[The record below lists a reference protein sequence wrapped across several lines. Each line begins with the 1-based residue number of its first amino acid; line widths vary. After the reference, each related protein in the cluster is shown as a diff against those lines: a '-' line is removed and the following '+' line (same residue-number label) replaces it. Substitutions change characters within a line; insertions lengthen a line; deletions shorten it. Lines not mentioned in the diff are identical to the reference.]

1 VKNNMMLSPV
11 QRLAFDRVLGGIAAG
26 EVLVLRGAPG
36 AGKTTVLE
44 KAHAVM
50 GGALVGVREFINL
63 LDARDPL
70 DMEEAFLGMLDE
82 TLSRYSLIFVDDLH
96 LITNKV
102 TGLDYARVFLLD
114 AAMTSVLGDAA
125 GQRKKLVFAT
135 ALEPPWPVR
144 RRAIAIHIG
153 PISQAD

>member
-1 VKNNMMLSPV
+1 MMLSPV
-11 QRLAFDRVLGGIAAG
+11 QRLAFDRVLGGIATG

-36 AGKTTVLE
+36 AGKTIVLE

-50 GGALVGVREFINL
+50 GGALVGVREFLNL

-70 DMEEAFLGMLDE
+70 AMEEAFLGMLDE
-82 TLSRYSLIFVDDLH
+82 TLSRHSLIFVDDLH

-102 TGLDYARVFLLD
+102 TGLDCARMFLLD

-135 ALEPPWPVR
+135 ALEPPWPVQ
-144 RRAIAIHIG
+144 RRAIAVHIG
-153 PISQAD
+153 PILQAD